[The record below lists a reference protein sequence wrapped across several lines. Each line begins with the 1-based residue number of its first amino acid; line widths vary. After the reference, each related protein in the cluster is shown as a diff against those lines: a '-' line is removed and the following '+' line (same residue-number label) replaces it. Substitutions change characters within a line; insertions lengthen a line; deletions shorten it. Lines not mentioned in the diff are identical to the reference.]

1 MRFHKESIEF
11 NLAEDFSPF
20 CGGRH
25 DEDSYFSADSLKRHL
40 FYLLQENANKI
51 IVVNFDGTMGISSA
65 FLHELVAHT
74 DKEYLDRLV
83 FTSTK
88 KSYLEELTKYNKNVI
103 VRHISSKETF
113 WQKVRTS
120 FYD

>member
-1 MRFHKESIEF
+1 MIFHKQFIDF
-11 NLAEDFSPF
+11 KLAEDFSEFP
-20 CGGRH
+20 GGRH

-40 FYLLQENANKI
+40 FYLLQENKDKI
-51 IVVNFDGTMGISSA
+51 LIINLDNTMGISSA

-74 DKEYLDRLV
+74 DKEYLDRMI
-83 FTSTK
+83 FTSTR
-88 KSYLEELTKYNKNVI
+88 KSYLQELTLYNKNVI

-113 WQKVRTS
+113 WQRVRKI

>member
-20 CGGRH
+20 PGGRH
-25 DEDSYFSADSLKRHL
+25 DEDGFFSADSLKRHL
-40 FYLLQENANKI
+40 FYLLDENEGKTI
-51 IVVNFDGTMGISSA
+51 IVDMDGTIGISSA

-74 DKEYLDRLV
+74 DKKYLDRLV
-83 FTSTK
+83 FTSTR
-88 KSYLEELTKYNKNVI
+88 KSYLQELTEYNKNVI

-113 WQKVRTS
+113 WQKVRTI

>member
-1 MRFHKESIEF
+1 MVFHKDSIEF
-11 NLAEDFSPF
+11 SLAKDFSPF

-25 DEDSYFSADSLKRHL
+25 DEDGFFSAESLKRHL
-40 FYLLQENANKI
+40 FYLLDENEGKI
-51 IVVNFDGTMGISSA
+51 IIVNLEGTIGLSSA

-74 DKEYLDRLV
+74 DKKYLDRLV
-83 FTSTK
+83 FTSTR
-88 KSYLEELTKYNKNVI
+88 KSYLQELTQYNKNVI

-113 WQKVRTS
+113 WQKVRNI

>member
-1 MRFHKESIEF
+1 MVFHKEFIEF
-11 NLAEDFSPF
+11 NLVEDFSPF

-25 DEDSYFSADSLKRHL
+25 DEDGFFSAESLKRHL
-40 FYLLQENANKI
+40 FYLLDENEGKI
-51 IVVNFDGTMGISSA
+51 IVVDMDGVIGISSA

-83 FTSTK
+83 FTSTRN
-88 KSYLEELTKYNKNVI
+88 SYLQELTHYNKNVI

-113 WQKVRTS
+113 WQKVRNI